1 MLGMQETLRIAAAA
15 LRRILWLLAIPGML
29 LASSGSASAQVLDLQ
44 VESFSVSY
52 SHDFAYLSGSENVSM
67 DIVLETSVNCT
78 GTGTILAGTFFS
90 PPTFQASVDLVEVSL
105 GTVVAKLPIST
116 FPVPA
121 AHVSGRP
128 SGSFPGICFSGYSAS
143 GGPVLSVADLT
154 STAGFEAFIATAR
167 ASGNSVQARVEIDST
182 ALVAETNEA
191 NNEWVEPTV
200 LDLYPLSGTL
210 LYGAISV
217 PLDTATVVGGVCP
230 AGQAASLSVQG
241 TWQPSPGN
249 PWTPVPVSVPAPQC
263 LKVIAN
269 GNQFDLKALGD
280 TSVGTA
286 SGSLAGFAV
295 DVSNVVLGPTGAR
308 PGQLSL
314 ELPEGHTHHADD
326 GSGRPEARGRRQIT
340 FAAVSPAATSD
351 FDLLQAGGLA
361 GFLHARSNP
370 LSFELVSLS
379 LTATSLD
386 GKFAAA
392 VYPYNVDFSPRDPRI
407 RAGLQSND
415 QRMRLPSAGTFLF
428 SLLPSGLQTSVAFDP
443 GVGGLHFPALRSS
456 WNNFSLNIIDGRLE
470 ENGVLSP
477 EIYGFTQSSDCPG
490 CDEDKYGVG
499 FNLAASHTG
508 TDWDGAS
515 VARVSALGADPEWGP
530 LDPNSGLQ
538 IYTRSGDINH
548 PAVVAVPGFHAQAT
562 GGGGDV
568 SVAEYL
574 LGMREAVWNGTIVKF
589 GAHHLLPSTESRSGN
604 FFMAG
609 VSVGPDLYSS
619 GPLNQPM
626 VGTLGSDLGER
637 GIPTDPAPGLMI
649 GFGGILAPD
658 YHYVPNNSGA
668 KYVVRPAG
676 VTGVFNSDMAPS
688 PTVYGYTLPLTRFG
702 IRQVVN
708 EIDPYSWI
716 DGKVVVPGKGDF
728 EIVFQSLEL
737 ECSGDIGQGLV
748 VRETCGDGV
757 GGDVNC
763 NETLSAW
770 NTRMEEILGIAFEGI
785 GDQCQA
791 SNRELEVASVI
802 DIKAL
807 EDWVGLTATWS
818 SAGDPSNEVLTS
830 TTDQVWDSPDGG
842 VTPGFSTAMSEDV
855 HLDLGGYYIFKGDV
869 GVPFWEAL
877 DAEMRFQN
885 EAGVGGE
892 FVRAQS
898 IAYSATGGCVFP
910 DHLGMSSA
918 DLSQELEVTCNVDA
932 DYTWGGTGWEMT
944 FPVFFETGRY
954 EQGESPRF
962 LGNTIEGDLVVMDV
976 NAGTDFIT
984 PEQTQVSFG
993 ASADFA
999 RLRDLAAV
1007 VDLHVDLN
1015 DPESIEKIDFF
1026 LNDVFGTPL
1035 NYNGQVD
1042 CGPVCGVVSTLRDRL
1057 DLLNVVADAGLD
1069 GFIEDAVREVVR
1081 SVLDAV
1087 PGLDTAIG
1095 AVDSLPE
1102 EITGRVV
1109 EALRT
1114 ELVALVEPLTADF
1127 EGRVNDL
1134 YATGTASL
1142 AQAVTEVNALG
1153 SVQDPVL
1160 RTTLENLRSEVQ
1172 GILSALEAV
1181 DNAALA
1187 FDQQGLARAQAAV
1200 AEIRSEKALIVGSA
1214 TTAISALEV
1223 SLGSAVQFTNCGAGN
1238 PVIDK
1243 IDELEAAITDVK
1255 TALDSLD
1262 LVSPIGSVA
1271 GVVGVD
1277 LSAIEQAQQ
1286 TIREL
1291 ADDTSSRIAELQSRI
1306 TGLCAGVA
1314 YTPPLTDALTLLA
1327 NMKSAISTLDSQLDL
1342 FLDKLDVDTDAMGPL
1357 DGGYL
1362 GLVNTSLGAARG
1374 VVTDIRSRVEE
1385 VDVFLETALAD
1396 PALLLAAPASAFLNT
1411 AAGAYDF
1418 SQAAGWKQFFDDQIA
1433 AATGGSIPDW
1443 SSLVAGLPN
1452 YLTDPVLAVVDT
1464 IAVEVTNM
1472 LAAYTALV
1480 PHPNLDDFEDQ
1491 LVALI
1496 MNSPIIETLENEVYA
1511 FTSEL
1516 VEDLNVI
1523 GLAVFDQ
1530 LNAVIGDVLQAA
1542 NEFINEAFAAATSAV
1557 EGWELGAAEMDGY
1570 ALMTGNELSKL
1581 HVGAEFEMGGEEDGF
1596 GFKAALDVT
1605 SWSANG
1611 KETGC
1616 GIDPGSGSLLDVVIS
1631 TYDLPLNLGESE
1643 ILMTE
1648 LYLGFTVQDLAPV
1661 GLFGGVFTSGE
1672 IAFSEFS
1679 IYDPGMALG
1688 AGAYENYFGATA
1700 GASFDSVSMQVAFLV
1715 GRTCNQDVIVS
1726 LDPQVGE
1733 FLTFPDSGFAGLFVR
1748 GSANIPVW
1756 SNGCFLTVGVGAD
1769 AGTWILGPSP
1779 VTVGM
1784 LVGGAVYG
1792 EGACLVSVRGQITI
1806 LAEVSGITSLNPSAL
1821 ASLVPDNVKLQG
1833 EAFFVGGFGF
1843 DCDPGTWTS
1852 VSRSR
1857 KDDWCGT
1864 GDLSTGA
1871 SYDGSF
1877 HLQTPKLSAIH

>member
-1 MLGMQETLRIAAAA
+1 MSLKFVASA
-15 LRRILWLLAIPGML
+15 LRLVLWFLAIPGML
-29 LASSGSASAQVLDLQ
+29 LGSSGPASAQVAQDLQ
-44 VESFSVSY
+44 VETFSVSY
-52 SHDFAYLSGSENVSM
+52 SHDFAYLSGSETVSM
-67 DIVLETSVNCT
+67 DIALETSVNCT
-78 GTGTILAGTFFS
+78 STGGPLLGTIDT
-90 PPTFQASVDLVEVSL
+90 PPEFYASVHLVEINL
-105 GTVVAKLPIST
+105 GSVIAQLPLDTFLIS
-116 FPVPA
+116 A

-128 SGSFPGICFSGYSAS
+128 SGLIFSSCGLGFVAS
-143 GGPVLSVADLT
+143 GGPALSVADLT
-154 STAGFEAFIATAR
+154 DTAGFEAFIATAR
-167 ASGNSVQARVEIDST
+167 TSGNSVQARIEIDST
-182 ALVAETNEA
+182 ALVVETNEA
-191 NNEWVEPTV
+191 NNESIEPTV
-200 LDLYPLSGTL
+200 VDLYPLSGTL
-210 LYGAISV
+210 LYGGLSV
-217 PLDTATVVGGVCP
+217 PLDTAEIFYGLCPVGQVS
-230 AGQAASLSVQG
+230 AGSVSG

-249 PWTPVPVSVPAPQC
+249 PWTPVPVNVPVLQC
-263 LKVIAN
+263 LAMLPN
-269 GNQFDLKALGD
+269 GNQFDLEATAD
-280 TSVGTA
+280 TPAGTA
-286 SGSLAGFAV
+286 TGSLAGFAV
-295 DVSNVVLGPTGAR
+295 NVSNVVLGVTGAR

-326 GSGRPEARGRRQIT
+326 GSGRPEARGSRQIT
-340 FAAVSPAATSD
+340 FAAVSPAATID

-370 LSFELVSLS
+370 LSFELVSLA

-386 GKFAAA
+386 GQFGGA
-392 VYPYNVDFSPRDPRI
+392 VYPYNVSFSPRDPRI
-407 RAGLQSND
+407 RTGLQSND
-415 QRMRLPSAGTFLF
+415 QRMHLPRPGTFLF
-428 SLLPSGLQTSVAFDP
+428 SLLPSGLQTTVDFDP
-443 GVGGLHFPALRSS
+443 GNGYLHFPALKSTWS
-456 WNNFSLNIIDGRLE
+456 NYSLNIIDGRLE
-470 ENGVLSP
+470 DGATLSAEN
-477 EIYGFTQSSDCPG
+477 YAFNQSSDCPG
-490 CDEDKYGVG
+490 CNEDKYGVG
-499 FNLAASHTG
+499 FNLPASHAATG
-508 TDWDGAS
+508 WDGAS
-515 VARVSALGADPEWGP
+515 VARVLALGANPEWGP
-530 LDPNSGLQ
+530 LDPGTGAQ
-538 IYTRSGDINH
+538 IYARFGDANH
-548 PAVVAVPGFHAQAT
+548 PAVVEVPGFHAQAT
-562 GGGGDV
+562 GGAGNV

-574 LGMREAVWNGTIVKF
+574 LGMREAEWT
-589 GAHHLLPSTESRSGN
+589 GAAVSLGAQHLLPSTESRSGN
-604 FFMAG
+604 HFMAG
-609 VSVGPDLYSS
+609 VSVGPDVYSS
-619 GPLNQPM
+619 GPLNLPS
-626 VGTLGSDLGER
+626 VETLGSDLSQR
-637 GIPTDPAPGLMI
+637 AIPTDPQPGLSI

-658 YHYVPNNSGA
+658 YHDVVNNAGA
-668 KYVVRPAG
+668 KYVMRPAG
-676 VTGVFNSDMAPS
+676 VTGVFNSDAAPA
-688 PTVYGYTLPLTRFG
+688 PTVYGYSLPLTRFG

-708 EIDPYSWI
+708 EIDPYSWV

-748 VRETCGDGV
+748 VRETCGDGI
-757 GGDVNC
+757 GDDVNC

-770 NTRMEEILGIAFEGI
+770 NTRMEEILGIAFEGS
-785 GDQCQA
+785 GNQCQA
-791 SNRELEVASVI
+791 SNRELEVASVV

-807 EDWVGLTATWS
+807 ESWVGLTATWS
-818 SAGDPSNEVLTS
+818 SVGDPSNEALTS
-830 TTDQVWDSPDGG
+830 ATDQVWDSPNGA
-842 VTPGFSTAMSEDV
+842 TSGFATAMSEDV
-855 HLDLGGYYIFKGDV
+855 TLDSEEVTPGDHVGYYTFRGDV
-869 GVPFWEAL
+869 GVPFWQAL

-885 EAGVGGE
+885 EESTGE

-898 IAYSATGGCVFP
+898 VAYAEGCVFP
-910 DHLGMSSA
+910 EHLGLSAA
-918 DLSQELEVTCNVDA
+918 DLSQELENTCTVDA
-932 DYTWGGTGWEMT
+932 RYEWGGTGWEIA

-954 EQGESPRF
+954 EGGETPRF
-962 LGNTIEGDLVVMDV
+962 LGNTVEGDLVVMQV
-976 NAGTDFIT
+976 QAGTDFIT
-984 PEQTQVSFG
+984 PEQTQISFG

-1015 DPESIEKIDFF
+1015 DPESIQKIDFF
-1026 LNDVFGTPL
+1026 LNDVFSTPL
-1035 NYNGQVD
+1035 NYNGEVD
-1042 CGPVCGVVSTLRDRL
+1042 CGPVCGVVGTLRSRL
-1057 DLLNVVADAGLD
+1057 DILNSVADAGLD

-1081 SVLDAV
+1081 SILDAV
-1087 PGLDTAIG
+1087 PDLDTAIV

-1109 EALRT
+1109 DALRIQ
-1114 ELVALVEPLTADF
+1114 LVALVEPLTAEF

-1134 YATGTASL
+1134 YITGTASL
-1142 AQAVTEVNALG
+1142 AQAVAEVNALG
-1153 SVQDPVL
+1153 SIQDPVL
-1160 RTTLENLRSEVQ
+1160 KSRLEDIRLQVQ

-1187 FDQQGLARAQAAV
+1187 FDQQGLAQAQAAV
-1200 AEIRSEKALIVGSA
+1200 AEIRSAKAVIVGSA

-1223 SLGSAVQFTNCGAGN
+1223 GLGGAVEFTSCGAGN
-1238 PVIDK
+1238 PVIDR
-1243 IDELEAAITDVK
+1243 IEELEAAITDVK
-1255 TALDSLD
+1255 TVLDSLD
-1262 LVSPIGSVA
+1262 LVGPIGGVA
-1271 GVVGVD
+1271 GAVGVD

-1291 ADDTSSRIAELQSRI
+1291 ADDTSSRIAELESRI

-1327 NMKSAISTLDSQLDL
+1327 DMKSAISTLDSQLSL
-1342 FLDKLDVDTDAMGPL
+1342 FLDKLDVDTVAGAPV

-1362 GLVNTSLGAARG
+1362 GVVATSLGTARG
-1374 VVTDIRSRVEE
+1374 AITDIYSRVEE
-1385 VDVFLETALAD
+1385 VDVFLETVLVA
-1396 PALLLAAPASAFLNT
+1396 PASLLAGSASAFLNT
-1411 AAGAYDF
+1411 AAGTYDF
-1418 SQAAGWKQFFDDQIA
+1418 SQTAGWKQFFNDQIS

-1443 SSLVAGLPN
+1443 SSLVVGLPG
-1452 YLTDPVLAVVDT
+1452 YLTNPVIATVDL
-1464 IAVEVTNM
+1464 IAVELTNM

-1480 PHPNLDDFEDQ
+1480 PHPSLDDFEDQ

-1496 MNSPIIETLENEVYA
+1496 MNSPVIETIENEVYA

-1516 VEDLNVI
+1516 TEDLNVI

-1530 LNAVIGDVLQAA
+1530 LNAVIGEVLQAA
-1542 NEFINEAFAAATSAV
+1542 NELINEAFASATAAV
-1557 EGWELGAAEMDGY
+1557 EGWDLGAAEMDGY

-1596 GFKAALDVT
+1596 AFNAALDVT

-1616 GIDPGSGSLLDVVIS
+1616 GIDPGAGSPIDVVIS
-1631 TYDLPLNLGESE
+1631 TYDLPLTFGESE

-1648 LYLGFTVQDLAPV
+1648 LYLGFTLENLAPV

-1672 IAFSEFS
+1672 IDFSDFS

-1700 GASFDSVSMQVAFLV
+1700 GASFDAVSMQVAFLV
-1715 GRTCNQDVIVS
+1715 GKTCNQDVIVS

-1733 FLTFPDSGFAGLFVR
+1733 FLTFPDTGFAGLFVR
-1748 GSANIPVW
+1748 GSANIPIW

-1784 LVGGAVYG
+1784 LVGGAIYG

-1821 ASLVPDNVKLQG
+1821 GSLIPDNVKLQG